1 MRKRA
6 PGTGVRAPGYPS
18 MSGQEARGARVSEP
32 RAPSPAPRISWSSPL
47 PPTRSGV
54 ADYATEVL
62 PPLATLAGVRIVR
75 PPGWDAGL
83 AGAWQ
88 TDLKTVAATAPPRAG
103 WTELLHLGNNPY
115 HLWVLARLRRH
126 GGVVVL
132 HDTVL
137 HHLLV
142 EEAAATG
149 EWQRWESEMQASHG
163 RAGAAVAAARR
174 WGITGRLDPFLFPA
188 RRAVLAW
195 ASAAIVHSA
204 AAERAV
210 RRAQPRLPVRRVPLA
225 VAALPPGDRGY
236 WRRRMK
242 ARKGELVL
250 AHLGFLTPE
259 KGLDA
264 VLHALVALDELRVP
278 FRFVV
283 VGDGIR
289 ESRFAQAVANVGLSD
304 RVILWGYADR
314 DQLGGLLGA
323 VDIGLVPRYPT
334 AGETSAAALRF
345 LGAGT
350 PVIVSGFGQFLELPP
365 SAALRIAPGRHGIA
379 DLVRWVAWLAA
390 NRDALAESRRAARA
404 AWEDGGHDPEEAA
417 AALCDAVGELGAGLV

>member
-1 MRKRA
+1 M
-6 PGTGVRAPGYPS
+6 
-18 MSGQEARGARVSEP
+18 
-32 RAPSPAPRISWSSPL
+32 SPL

-54 ADYATEVL
+54 ADYAAELL
-62 PPLATLAGVRIVR
+62 PPLARLAEVRVVR
-75 PPGWDAGL
+75 PPAWEAGDDAEWLSGL
-83 AGAWQ
+83 R
-88 TDLKTVAATAPPRAG
+88 TVGAATGPRAG

-126 GGVVVL
+126 GGIVVL

-149 EWQRWESEMQASHG
+149 DWQRWESEMAASHG
-163 RAGAAVAAARR
+163 AAGAAIAAARG
-174 WGITGRLDPFLFPA
+174 WGMTGRLDPFLLPA
-188 RRAVLAW
+188 RKAVLAH
-195 ASAAIVHSA
+195 ADAAIVHSE

-210 RRAQPRLPVRRVPLA
+210 RRAQPGLPVRRVPLA
-225 VAALPPGDRGY
+225 VAALPPGDRAR
-236 WRRRMK
+236 WRRRLK
-242 ARKGELVL
+242 ARKGDLLL

-264 VLHALVALDELRVP
+264 VLHALVALDELHVP

-283 VGDGIR
+283 VGDGVR
-289 ESRFAQAVANVGLSD
+289 ESRFARAVAEVGLGE
-304 RVILWGYADR
+304 RVTLWGYADR

-323 VDIGLVPRYPT
+323 ADVGLVPRYPT

-350 PVIVSGFGQFLELPP
+350 PVIVSGYGQFLELPEP
-365 SAALRIAPGRHGIA
+365 AAMRIAPGRHGIA
-379 DLVRWVAWLAA
+379 DLVRWVASLAA
-390 NRDALAESRRAARA
+390 DRGALAAARRAARA
-404 AWEDGGHDPEEAA
+404 AWEDGGHDPAGAA
-417 AALCDAVGELGAGLV
+417 AALCVAVEELGAGVV